1 MSTPSDASCD
11 AGGLRRPV
19 RALWRGHIEEIR
31 WRDLRTAT
39 VVGTFAVGTWNL
51 AGIDTVLCP
60 LRRLT
65 GVPCPFCGITT
76 AATEVMTGDL
86 FGALAA
92 NPLIIAVV
100 VTVIV
105 GWGAAVS
112 VARGRQPVFFNVPR
126 QPLFWAGIIAAAWIF
141 ELQRFDLIF

>member
-1 MSTPSDASCD
+1 MA
-11 AGGLRRPV
+11 
-19 RALWRGHIEEIR
+19 
-31 WRDLRTAT
+31 
-39 VVGTFAVGTWNL
+39 
-51 AGIDTVLCP
+51 
-60 LRRLT
+60 
-65 GVPCPFCGITT
+65 
-76 AATEVMTGDL
+76 GDL